1 MCVTSYWDD
10 EIVQT
15 TTVKAQET
23 ESSKKISRSL
33 RVYEFKSRWRYSN
46 LIIIMIYIAYI
57 LIFIGLFFTFV
68 MFRMWQHWKNQ
79 DNVIKE
85 LEISEED
92 YNNYMKS
99 ILGKIFMCYSIA
111 IVVKLFC

>member
-1 MCVTSYWDD
+1 
-10 EIVQT
+10 
-15 TTVKAQET
+15 
-23 ESSKKISRSL
+23 
-33 RVYEFKSRWRYSN
+33 
-46 LIIIMIYIAYI
+46 MIYISYI
-57 LIFIGLFFTFV
+57 LIFIGLFLTFV

-99 ILGKIFMCYSIA
+99 ILMKIFMCYTIA

>member
-1 MCVTSYWDD
+1 
-10 EIVQT
+10 
-15 TTVKAQET
+15 
-23 ESSKKISRSL
+23 
-33 RVYEFKSRWRYSN
+33 
-46 LIIIMIYIAYI
+46 MIYIAYI

-99 ILGKIFMCYSIA
+99 ILMKIFMCYAIA
-111 IVVKLFC
+111 MVVKLFC